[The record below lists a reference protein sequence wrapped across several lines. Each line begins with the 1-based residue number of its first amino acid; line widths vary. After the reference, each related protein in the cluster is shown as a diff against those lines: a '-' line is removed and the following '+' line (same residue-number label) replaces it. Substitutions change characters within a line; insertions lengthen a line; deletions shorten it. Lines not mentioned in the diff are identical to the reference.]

1 MRVRLLLL
9 ALALLAPALGV
20 LAPPAPVAEAQRART
35 PLRLAF
41 LGDSLTMGLHAT
53 TEDRMYREILARRIL
68 ARDGG
73 AVVATV
79 IQHPYGLTDDAIRR
93 MFPVLDAR
101 PDVVILEIGNH
112 EAFADPAEV
121 AQFESRYEL
130 LLGYLQLT
138 GARVIAGTLA
148 WLNYPETSREYRQA
162 LRLNQS
168 IRDLCARRGIVVADL
183 WTPTVF
189 RTELLSRPGEPSA
202 IPGQEGD
209 LLHPNDAGHA
219 VLADAFWD
227 AYRRDLARRQL
238 AALP

>member
-1 MRVRLLLL
+1 MRVRLLLTVT
-9 ALALLAPALGV
+9 ALLVLSAGV
-20 LAPPAPVAEAQRART
+20 LAPPAPVAEAQTGR
-35 PLRLAF
+35 PPVRLAF

-68 ARDGG
+68 ASAGG
-73 AVVATV
+73 EVVATV
-79 IQHPYGLTDDAIRR
+79 IQDPYGLTDDAIRR
-93 MFPVLDAR
+93 MLPVLEAR

-112 EAFADPAEV
+112 EAFAGPAEV
-121 AQFESRYEL
+121 AQFEGRYEL
-130 LLGYLQLT
+130 LLGYLQMT
-138 GARVIAGTLA
+138 GARVIASTLA

-168 IRDLCARRGIVVADL
+168 IRDLCARRGIAVADL

-189 RTELLSRPGEPSA
+189 RAELLSRPGEPSA
-202 IPGQEGD
+202 ISGQEGD

-227 AYRRDLARRQL
+227 AYRRDLARRRL

>member
-1 MRVRLLLL
+1 MRLRLLVVAITLL
-9 ALALLAPALGV
+9 ALTVAAAAPR
-20 LAPPAPVAEAQRART
+20 APEAAAQSVRT

-53 TEDRMYREILARRIL
+53 AEERMYREILARRIL
-68 ARDGG
+68 APSGG
-73 AVVATV
+73 TVVTTV
-79 IQHPYGLTDDAIRR
+79 IQDPYGLTDDAIRR
-93 MFPVLDAR
+93 VFPVLDAR

-112 EAFADPAEV
+112 EAFADPAEA

-148 WLNYPETSREYRQA
+148 WLNYPADSREYRQA
-162 LRLNQS
+162 LRLNRS
-168 IRDLCARRGIVVADL
+168 IRDLCARRGITVADL

-189 RTELLSRPGEPSA
+189 REELLSRPGEPSA
-202 IPGQEGD
+202 IPDQEGD
-209 LLHPNDAGHA
+209 LLHPNDRGHE
-219 VLADAFWD
+219 VLANAFWD

-238 AALP
+238 GMLQ